1 MTCSRDRPEE
11 VFRKRELSL
20 LFFYE
25 GFTMFER
32 NKLSFGHR
40 LRTGFEKLD
49 DLKSLGLDFVA
60 GGQSSHKTLSTQKLE
75 MRMRLEE

>member
-11 VFRKRELSL
+11 VLWKRELSL

-60 GGQSSHKTLSTQKLE
+60 GGQSSHRTLSTQKLE
-75 MRMRLEE
+75 MRMRREE